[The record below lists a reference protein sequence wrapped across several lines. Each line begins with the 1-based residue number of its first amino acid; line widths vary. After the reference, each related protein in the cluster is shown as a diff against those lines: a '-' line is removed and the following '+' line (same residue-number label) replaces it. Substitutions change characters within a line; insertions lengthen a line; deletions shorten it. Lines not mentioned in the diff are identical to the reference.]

1 MPKKL
6 NRVQYGNISDKKEI
20 ISNDSKSKR
29 KLKIGSSEF
38 IYNKYSGNKKNQDI
52 YFEDDE
58 IKDEEVT
65 SRHNYWYRGE
75 LMKLVPNALQ
85 EIMEAKEVVV
95 EQKIELM
102 EVLTGCETP
111 NRYNVYL
118 LDRTK
123 QKKFLFKCKEESN
136 WFCRNCLPSSYRSF
150 YLKMTHIISSNKKTD
165 YKKSIADFE
174 RPFRFTCFCCCR
186 PNMTCYFKGDDQD
199 NQEMIGDKNTRR
211 EARKEKIGN
220 VIEPFGC
227 APELLIYGTDG
238 QIRWK
243 IYGEYCQCG
252 FWARD
257 ISVGKC
263 YEVDFWIY
271 DSDADVSK
279 VKPVGN
285 IHKVFKGLSELV
297 TDSDAFI
304 LTFPKNATSV
314 ERLLLIGSVI
324 MIDYRYYEDLACC
337 DLITLL

>member
-1 MPKKL
+1 MPKKISHK
-6 NRVQYGNISDKKEI
+6 QYVNINDKKGV
-20 ISNDSKSKR
+20 STNDSKSKNQL
-29 KLKIGSSEF
+29 KLGSSEF
-38 IYNKYSGNKKNQDI
+38 IYSKEQDGNKKNQGI
-52 YFEDDE
+52 FFEDD
-58 IKDEEVT
+58 IKDEDVT
-65 SRHNYWYRGE
+65 SSQNYWYRGE
-75 LMKLVPNALQ
+75 LMKLVPDALNQ
-85 EIMEAKEVVV
+85 LMEAKEVVV

-118 LDRTK
+118 IDRNR
-123 QKKFLFKCKEESN
+123 QKTFLFKCKEESN
-136 WFCRNCLPSSYRSF
+136 WFCRNCLPSSNRSF
-150 YLKMTHIISSNKKTD
+150 FLRMHHIISSNKKTD
-165 YKKSIADFE
+165 YKKTIADFE
-174 RPFRFTCFCCCR
+174 RPFKCTCLCCCR
-186 PNMTCYFKGDDQD
+186 PIMEGFYKGDDQE
-199 NQEMIGDKNTRR
+199 NQDLIENKSA
-211 EARKEKIGN
+211 EQRKEKIGI

-271 DSDADVSK
+271 EADADVSK
-279 VKPVGN
+279 SKPVGN

-304 LTFPKNATSV
+304 LTFPIKSTAI
-314 ERLLLIGSVI
+314 ERLMLIGSVI

-337 DLITLL
+337 ECINLL